1 VRLAQ
6 YDDMVLAMEDCQH
19 QEGQTGCRP
28 LPKHAIDPFDSLG
41 QRKGRA
47 SGRLDH
53 RDEGLSHQNRR
64 GETRIKKVAGEFE
77 NTAG

>member
-1 VRLAQ
+1 V
-6 YDDMVLAMEDCQH
+6 
-19 QEGQTGCRP
+19 
-28 LPKHAIDPFDSLG
+28 
-41 QRKGRA
+41 

-64 GETRIKKVAGEFE
+64 GETRIKKLAGEFE